1 MASQGL
7 RLPSALVRRGG
18 TPLILLEAV
27 ALQPQAA
34 HVAISVARLTMQ
46 AERREAGSRDAD
58 RMHLSQVGY
67 EEVGRRLAPPCP
79 RPSDECLSRH
89 TREHLW

>member
-1 MASQGL
+1 MASEGL

-27 ALQPQAA
+27 ALQPHAA

-46 AERREAGSRDAD
+46 AERREAGSN
-58 RMHLSQVGY
+58 L
-67 EEVGRRLAPPCP
+67 VGRRPHASVAGGLRGGGTPPCA
-79 RPSDECLSRH
+79 SRVKGH
-89 TREHLW
+89 PTSV